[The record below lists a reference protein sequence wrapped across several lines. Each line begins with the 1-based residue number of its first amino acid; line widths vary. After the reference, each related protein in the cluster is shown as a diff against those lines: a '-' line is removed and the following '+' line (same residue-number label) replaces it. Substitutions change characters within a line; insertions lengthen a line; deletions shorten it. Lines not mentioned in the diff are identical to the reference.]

1 MDIPERK
8 RSTQRHLSTDDVE
21 KICVPTSQRFST
33 ITVNINVTAELLSP
47 ESPQIPQL
55 FVDSAMLAQHGNPG
69 LYIKPVCQWNR
80 SDIVHIWMHR
90 LKDICTT
97 AKSWGTINVFGS
109 FCLNHP
115 TVLEKNSF
123 LEPLFDSLRISA
135 GSTFGKSHMT
145 F

>member
-8 RSTQRHLSTDDVE
+8 RSTQRHLSTVDVE

-33 ITVNINVTAELLSP
+33 ITVNINVTAEHLSP

-55 FVDSAMLAQHGNPG
+55 FVDSATLAQHGNPG

-97 AKSWGTINVFGS
+97 AKS
-109 FCLNHP
+109 
-115 TVLEKNSF
+115 
-123 LEPLFDSLRISA
+123 
-135 GSTFGKSHMT
+135 
-145 F
+145 